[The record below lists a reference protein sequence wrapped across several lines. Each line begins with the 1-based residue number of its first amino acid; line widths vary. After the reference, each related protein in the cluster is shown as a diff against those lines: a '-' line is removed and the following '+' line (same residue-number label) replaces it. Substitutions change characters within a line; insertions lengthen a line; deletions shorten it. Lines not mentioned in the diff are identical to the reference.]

1 MYAIGDMTCRI
12 VNLKN
17 QRTERMKALLR
28 TSADIG
34 TVIRARRE
42 AMGLNQAELARLA
55 SVGRQWLIQM
65 EKGKPTAQIDPI
77 LKTFEALNLKLMV
90 LNEVEREHENG
101 QSANPITAE
110 INSIIETLADTG
122 RRT

>member
-1 MYAIGDMTCRI
+1 
-12 VNLKN
+12 
-17 QRTERMKALLR
+17 MKAQLR

-34 TVIRARRE
+34 TVIKARRE

-55 SVGRQWLIQM
+55 GVGRQWLIQM

-77 LKTFEALNLKLMV
+77 FRTFEALNLKLMA
-90 LNEVEREHENG
+90 LNEAEREQETG

-110 INSIIETLADTG
+110 INSIIATLADKG

>member
-1 MYAIGDMTCRI
+1 MYAISDMTWRI

-17 QRTERMKALLR
+17 QKAERMKAQLR
-28 TSADIG
+28 TSVDIG

-42 AMGLNQAELARLA
+42 AMGLSQAELARLA

-65 EKGKPTAQIDPI
+65 EKGKPTAQIDPA

-90 LNEVEREHENG
+90 LHEAEREQEDG
-101 QSANPITAE
+101 PSANPITAE
-110 INSIIETLADTG
+110 INSIIETLADNG